1 MLFTCLANTKMEYI
15 TINAYSKGLSIHTRH
30 TYRRKLKTMENFH
43 FCGEG
48 GGAEEGVQYFEN
60 CCGFYCIIV
69 DTYILCFLQ

>member
-48 GGAEEGVQYFEN
+48 GGRRRECNILKTVV
-60 CCGFYCIIV
+60 GFIV
-69 DTYILCFLQ
+69 